1 MQKELE
7 SEGNFIVPDAL
18 KTWFVIHFFVD
29 MIAAIPLFIM
39 PDSGYIGEIV

>member
-7 SEGNFIVPDAL
+7 SKGTLKVPEAL
-18 KTWFVIHFFVD
+18 RTWFVIHFFVD